1 MNNIYKMDMHRLT
14 HSMVFYISLAFI
26 TIMAF
31 ALPYSGMAL
40 TMEGLMGVAGGA
52 ASGDDF
58 MTSAMGAGVVYILI
72 GIILSIFVC
81 GDYSG
86 GFGKNIF
93 TTHSNPKDY
102 IIGKLKAMAVTSGLL
117 LAVYTVE
124 SIIFLFIF
132 TGKVELSGGV
142 AGLILFFLEKWLLSV
157 AFSSVVLLVL
167 VFTRNMAW
175 GIVAAFLIATGG
187 LAMGVSML
195 AEWTGFRWLNTI
207 FSVAISGAS
216 SLCTL
221 TVQPIVFLRVL
232 LATVVWLV
240 IAYIGS
246 SRLLI
251 KKDI

>member
-1 MNNIYKMDMHRLT
+1 MTNVYKMDMHRLT
-14 HSMVFYISLAFI
+14 HSLVFYISLIFI
-26 TIMAF
+26 SVMAF
-31 ALPYSGMAL
+31 ALPYSGMAD
-40 TMEGLMGVAGGA
+40 TMEGLMGVAGEAG
-52 ASGDDF
+52 SGDDF
-58 MTSAMGAGVVYILI
+58 MTSAMGAGVIYILL

-102 IIGKLKAMAVTSGLL
+102 IIGKLEAMAVTSGLF
-117 LAVYTVE
+117 LAIYTIE
-124 SIIFLFIF
+124 SAIFLFII
-132 TGKVELSGGV
+132 TGRVELSGGI
-142 AGLILFFLEKWLLSV
+142 AGLLLFFLEKWLLSI
-157 AFSSVVLLVL
+157 AFSGVVLLVL
-167 VFTRNMAW
+167 IFTRNMAW

-187 LAMGVSML
+187 LAMGVAML
-195 AEWTGFRWLNTI
+195 AEWTGFLWLKTI

-221 TVQPIVFLRVL
+221 TVQPVVFLRVL

-240 IAYIGS
+240 IAYIGNS
-246 SRLLI
+246 QLLR